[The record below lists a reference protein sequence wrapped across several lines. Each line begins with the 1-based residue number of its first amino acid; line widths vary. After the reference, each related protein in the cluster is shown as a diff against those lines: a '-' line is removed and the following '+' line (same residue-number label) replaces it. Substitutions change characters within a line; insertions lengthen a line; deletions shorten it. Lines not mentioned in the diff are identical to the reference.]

1 PEIKDDPLVWMNK
14 WLLSDTLQIAPQEAE
29 QSNYL
34 VGQIDSAVDRSGL
47 SQFADL

>member
-1 PEIKDDPLVWMNK
+1 MNK

-34 VGQIDSAVDRSGL
+34 VGQIDSAVDRSGPEPVRRPL
-47 SQFADL
+47 SRV